1 MKFNKLIVLA
11 FSTFFFETTLAV
23 QCGKENNVSCPSG
36 YCCSQEG
43 YCGKSIEYCGVGCQT
58 EYGECQ
64 KKLIKR
70 KGAAAGGGGARN
82 NNNKNN
88 KNNNKNNNNHNGNN
102 NNHNGNNNNHNGN
115 NNNHN
120 GNNNNKKVNPN
131 GIKKITIPRG
141 KGYKYYIS
149 NINEIPL
156 IHNNKISSP
165 LKALSKHLFEQCDTE
180 GDGVLD
186 YYEYNKF
193 RREMGQEEVYIIK
206 LLYCYYYHFNYNF
219 ILAR

>member
-88 KNNNKNNNNHNGNN
+88 KNNNKNN